1 MIYPPIKVSNCR
13 GLFFAALLIAVC
25 VLITFGRT
33 VEFDFVNYD
42 DDVFVYRN
50 PLVANGLSGSAVMDV
65 LTRFDR
71 VYYYPFTLISL
82 MTDASLYGLNPFGF
96 HLTNVLLHLVTA
108 VLLLLAL
115 RSLTGSIWRSTLVV
129 LLFALH
135 PLRVESVAWITERKD
150 VLSGVFFMLG
160 LWAYS
165 GYARHPF
172 SWRRY
177 LAVVL
182 CFAAGL
188 MSKPM
193 LVTFPFVLL
202 LLDWWPLERLSDLK
216 ACLLE
221 KVPLFL
227 LAVLFSVVT
236 LNSSAPNDAAA
247 PEGISLL
254 WRTGNALVSY
264 VAYIRQM
271 IVPGG
276 LMVPYPAEDV
286 TAWGAGLSLAVLAV
300 CSVAVYILRRKSPY
314 LLTGWLW
321 YLGMLVPVT
330 GIVRILGGVR
340 ADRFTY
346 FPHIGLCIGVV
357 WLAAERGRSRPV
369 RIALSLAG
377 AVAVAGLMV
386 CSRAQCEV
394 WRDSEALWT
403 HSLSV
408 CPDNPVAHG
417 NLGSAL
423 FITGDTDRAIVHF
436 QRAIAL
442 GIERAEVFN
451 NLGVALAGLGRYQ
464 EAIEQ
469 YRKALALDEGR
480 VEIIKHLAEAM
491 MECGDAARAAALYE
505 TILNQDPNDI
515 EALAGL
521 ATARLQAGKRSEAL
535 EMPPA
540 APVPRRPGRETGLLW
555 KKSGS

>member
-1 MIYPPIKVSNCR
+1 MSDRR

-50 PLVANGLSGSAVMDV
+50 PLVANGLSGSGMMDV

-115 RSLTGSIWRSTLVV
+115 RSLTGSIWRSALVV

-165 GYARHPF
+165 GYARHLF
-172 SWRRY
+172 SWWRY

-202 LLDWWPLERLSDLK
+202 LIDWWPLERLSDVK

-221 KVPLFL
+221 KVPLFV
-227 LAVLFSVVT
+227 LAVLFSVIT

-254 WRTGNALVSY
+254 WRTGNALISY

-271 IVPGG
+271 LVPGN
-276 LMVPYPAEDV
+276 LMVPYSTEV
-286 TAWGAGLSLAVLAV
+286 TVLGAGLSLAVLAA

-321 YLGMLVPVT
+321 YVGMLVPVT

-357 WLAAERGRSRPV
+357 WLAAEWGRSRPV
-369 RIALSLAG
+369 RIALALAG
-377 AVAVAGLMV
+377 AVAVVGLMV
-386 CSRAQCEV
+386 GSRGQCEV
-394 WRDSEALWT
+394 WRDSESLWT

-423 FITGDTDRAIVHF
+423 FVAGDTDRAIVHF

-442 GIERAEVFN
+442 GIERAEVYN
-451 NLGVALAGLGRYQ
+451 NLGVALAERGQYQ

-469 YRKALALDEGR
+469 YRKALARDEGR
-480 VEIIKHLAEAM
+480 VEIIMHLAEAM
-491 MECGDAARAAALYE
+491 TVCGEVSRAAALYE
-505 TILNQDPNDI
+505 AVLNQDPDDI
-515 EALAGL
+515 EALTGL
-521 ATARLQAGKRSEAL
+521 ATARLQAGNRVGALDAARRARAAASLRGDRDAL
-535 EMPPA
+535 EEIGKLIE
-540 APVPRRPGRETGLLW
+540 RCQ
-555 KKSGS
+555 